1 MAPSSSSSS
10 TFTVGVRGLVVT
22 AALSAVA
29 VTGLTAAYTVG
40 AARADE
46 PATQPVSTVAATP
59 ETSAQSGAVVRG
71 EGTATGVP
79 DQIRISLAA
88 NATADD
94 VSAALAE
101 TNRAA
106 HRVLRTLREHDVDR
120 RDVQTTGLSL
130 HPVYDYSDEG
140 PPQITGYAASQ
151 RFSVLL
157 RDLRTGGAAIGA
169 AVTAGG
175 DAVRLS
181 GVRLQIGDEAAL
193 LREARAAAFADARA
207 KAEQYAAASGREL
220 GEVVTVREGVSR
232 QRSVLPDFGLAR
244 SALDVAK
251 VPIRA
256 GSEEVTVR
264 VSLVWAFA

>member
-1 MAPSSSSSS
+1 MAPSSSSS

-22 AALSAVA
+22 AALSAAA

-46 PATQPVSTVAATP
+46 PATQQVSTVAATA
-59 ETSAQSGAVVRG
+59 ETPAQSGVVVRG
-71 EGTATGVP
+71 TGTATGVP
-79 DQIRISLAA
+79 DQIRLSLAA
-88 NATADD
+88 TATADD
-94 VSAALAE
+94 VSTALARA
-101 TNRAA
+101 NRAT
-106 HRVLRTLREHDVDR
+106 HRVLRALREHDVDR

-130 HPVYDYSDEG
+130 HPVYDYSDDG

-157 RDLRTGGAAIGA
+157 RDLPSGGTAIGA

-193 LREARAAAFADARA
+193 LHEARAAAFADARA

-220 GEVVTVREGVSR
+220 GELVTVREGVSR
-232 QRSVLPDFGLAR
+232 PRSVLPDFGLAR
-244 SALDVAK
+244 DAQLAK

-256 GSEEVTVR
+256 GSEEVTVK